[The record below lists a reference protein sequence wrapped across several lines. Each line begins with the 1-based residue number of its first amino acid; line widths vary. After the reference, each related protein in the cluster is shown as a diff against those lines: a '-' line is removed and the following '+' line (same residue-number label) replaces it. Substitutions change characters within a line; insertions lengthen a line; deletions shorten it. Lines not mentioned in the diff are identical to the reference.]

1 MVKLNLGVAYGGL
14 GRDDEAER
22 HFQRALV
29 VAPGM
34 PDPPLY
40 YARWLES
47 KHRLE
52 EAQAQAEAAVRA
64 NPRAFFARYLLL
76 KIYSQQKNRQ
86 AFDNL
91 MQDSLRLA
99 YNDETARRYLE
110 ERANAE
116 KRSEAG
122 APAPPPSATPPPG
135 SPEALL
141 NLSAKYCND
150 GDYEPASQWRKR
162 RSSSGP
168 TMRKPT
174 TTWPP
179 ATVRWNGGMTPSQ
192 AASEAIRLKPD
203 YPLARKNLDWA
214 VTHKQQAQKGGR

>member
-1 MVKLNLGVAYGGL
+1 MMAWDAMRKPSSIS
-14 GRDDEAER
+14 GRHCQWLR
-22 HFQRALV
+22 GCRIRPCITRAGWN
-29 VAPGM
+29 PSIGWRK
-34 PDPPLY
+34 PRRRPKPP
-40 YARWLES
+40 AS
-47 KHRLE
+47 
-52 EAQAQAEAAVRA
+52 A

-86 AFDNL
+86 AYDNL

-110 ERANAE
+110 ERATAE
-116 KRSEAG
+116 KRSEVG
-122 APAPPPSATPPPG
+122 APAHPPSATPPAG

-150 GDYEPASQWRKR
+150 GAYEGCIEMAKKALELRPGYAEAYNNMAAGY
-162 RSSSGP
+162 SSLE
-168 TMRKPT
+168 K
-174 TTWPP
+174 WDD
-179 ATVRWNGGMTPSQ
+179 AIQ